1 MQNSMLPAKAPLHPR
16 IKVGARS
23 RIHQRLSELACD
35 LEPIVQFLDGNH
47 ELDDISQRS
56 GLPRSRVEWLV
67 NELHRAHLIDVR
79 ESAIVI
85 NDRQMSKVKARALR
99 SKRSVPDAIYL
110 QLQKK
115 MAPELSL
122 LTWRDGVDDGGVEM
136 LNARQR
142 WEVEVSGISRALP
155 TLVAILRASGIT
167 QTHPY
172 TTQRPHHNTVDVD
185 DLAAGIFDISDIG
198 GQYFAR
204 LHDRLKSYS
213 LFGAGTDLESA
224 PFLHIHWGTPS
235 LEQCAQWLQR
245 GEGYLVIREPQ
256 AGGIVVGPLVLPHM
270 TPCIRCADLTARD
283 RGYVRDDLSGYDI
296 PVAQLHLVAGF
307 IADQVLRFI
316 DTGRCE
322 SVGAEIIFDFLNP
335 LTYQRSELVRHPLC
349 GCAFS

>member
-1 MQNSMLPAKAPLHPR
+1 MLPAPLHPR

-23 RIHQRLSELACD
+23 RIRHRLSELSSHI
-35 LEPIVQFLDGNH
+35 EPIVQFLDGNH

-56 GLPRSRVEWLV
+56 GLSRSRIEWLV
-67 NELHRAHLIDVR
+67 NELHSAHLIDVR

-213 LFGAGTDLESA
+213 LFGAGADLESA

-256 AGGIVVGPLVLPHM
+256 AGGIVVGPLVLPDA
-270 TPCIRCADLTARD
+270 TPCVRCADLAARD
-283 RGYVRDDLSGYDI
+283 RGHIRDELSGYDI

-307 IADQVLRFI
+307 VADQVLRFI

-322 SVGAEIIFDFLNP
+322 SVGAEISFDFLNP
-335 LTYQRSELVRHPLC
+335 LSYQRTELARHPLC
-349 GCAFS
+349 GCAFN